1 MSCCFKTKQD
11 NPNPLEQLS
20 KYRRNVV
27 VRKLLNDDSPSLIL
41 LAWITGT
48 ALSFMPSL
56 ASQAVE
62 APSLSPSTAHALD
75 TPRTLQEA
83 GIPATEILGQAPDTP
98 VAPTPSAPATPATST
113 TSYEPIPIRGGAS
126 FNSGPGVGYE
136 SSFFGLEGFV
146 PLTQTP
152 GKNLTYAQGRLLLDT
167 NGGNPGGNFAL
178 GYRDFDPSSGRILG
192 AYVGVD
198 VRDTGRTTFSQLGA
212 GVEAVLPGM
221 EFRVNGYLPVGDRR
235 REVARQS
242 FTDTASTSST
252 STSASTSLSGGTG
265 ATAPTNIRFQGNDLL
280 FDLPAASTLT
290 TATTTTTTT
299 QNQTTRFTRA
309 LDEVSLAGFDA
320 EAGVKLAQ
328 LSPGSDLRSY
338 LGLYY
343 YSGEGVGGFVGVRG
357 RLALRLNDTMTAGL
371 AVQGDRE
378 FGTTAVA
385 TVSLQFPTIGR
396 KTTGQP
402 ADNWARV
409 GDSAIRNQAVAVTER
424 TRSSTRTSTSTQ
436 VTQDV
441 QTSTQTVGSG
451 SGGTVVAQ
459 NPATGQPYVFQHAV
473 LGAAGGTGTFE
484 SPFGTVLAAIT
495 AAPGNGNGI
504 VYVQAGT
511 NLGIPAFTIK
521 DGVQVLSSGV
531 AQTLATLQAG
541 NLQLPL
547 SGPGTLPR
555 IGGTVTMGNNTTLGG
570 FNITGFVGNGILGT
584 GLRNVT
590 IQDNVITGLGGA
602 GVSLDGNLTGTVTIR
617 RNTGT
622 GLNFGIYVGP
632 IQPVATPL
640 TIDISNNTV
649 QNTTDAGIRVITQL
663 NTTATATIAN
673 NTVTNA
679 TFSGIDAISV
689 DNSSFRVQIDNNQIN
704 NVQGPQQFGIR
715 LIANTTGQLFA
726 SVTNNRVA
734 NTNAFLPG
742 NRVEYEI
749 VSGGTGT
756 LCSRLLNNTASL
768 SGYEFR
774 RQAGGTVQREPLVGN
789 TGTVQPDFGVIT
801 NVAAGTCGF

>member
-1 MSCCFKTKQD
+1 M
-11 NPNPLEQLS
+11 
-20 KYRRNVV
+20 
-27 VRKLLNDDSPSLIL
+27 
-41 LAWITGT
+41 
-48 ALSFMPSL
+48 
-56 ASQAVE
+56 
-62 APSLSPSTAHALD
+62 
-75 TPRTLQEA
+75 PRTLKEA
-83 GIPATEILGQAPDTP
+83 KISTAEILGQAPETP
-98 VAPTPSAPATPATST
+98 AVPAPSTPSTPATPTSPYT
-113 TSYEPIPIRGGAS
+113 PIPIRGGAS

-192 AYVGVD
+192 GYVGVD

-212 GVEAVLPGM
+212 GVEAVLPGV

-235 REVARQS
+235 REVASQS

-252 STSASTSLSGGTG
+252 STSLSGGTG
-265 ATAPTNIRFQGNDLL
+265 TTAPTNIRFQGNNLL

-290 TATTTTTTT
+290 STTTTR
-299 QNQTTRFTRA
+299 NQTTRFTRA

-343 YSGEGVGGFVGVRG
+343 YSGEGVSGFVGVRG
-357 RLALRLNDTMTAGL
+357 RLALRLNDTVTAGL

-424 TRSSTRTSTSTQ
+424 TSTSTSTQ

-441 QTSTQTVGSG
+441 QTSTQIVGSG
-451 SGGTVVAQ
+451 TGGTVIVQ

-473 LGAAGGTGTFE
+473 LGVAGGSGTFE
-484 SPFGTVLAAIT
+484 NPFGTVLAAIT
-495 AAPGNGNGI
+495 AAPGTTGNDI

-511 NLGIPAFTIK
+511 NPGIPAFTIK

-531 AQTLATLQAG
+531 AQTLATVQAG

-555 IGGTVTMGNNTTLGG
+555 VTGTVTMGNNTTLGG
-570 FNITGFVGNGILGT
+570 FNITGFVGNGIVGT

-590 IQDNVITGLGGA
+590 IQDNVITALGNNIGIF
-602 GVSLDGNLTGTVTIR
+602 LDGNLTGAVTIR
-617 RNTGT
+617 RNAIGT
-622 GLNFGIYVGP
+622 GIGIGMFLIP
-632 IQPVATPL
+632 TQPVATPL
-640 TIDISNNTV
+640 TIEIANNTV
-649 QNTTDAGIRVITQL
+649 QNTNDAGIRVITQL
-663 NTTATATIAN
+663 NTTATAIIAN

-679 TFSGIDAISV
+679 TFYGIEAVSF
-689 DNSSFRVQIDNNQIN
+689 SSSPVRVQIDNNQVN
-704 NVQGPQQFGIR
+704 NVQTTGGTQFGIR
-715 LIANTTGQLFA
+715 VANFNPGPLFA
-726 SVTNNRVA
+726 SVTNNRV
-734 NTNAFLPG
+734 TNPNVYLSNG
-742 NRVEYEI
+742 LVEYQI
-749 VSGGTGT
+749 FSLGGGP

-768 SGYEFR
+768 SGYEFYS
-774 RQAGGTVQREPLVGN
+774 QFGALVQREPLVGN
-789 TGTVQPDFGVIT
+789 TGTVQPDIGVIT
-801 NVAAGTCGF
+801 PVAAGTCGF

>member
-1 MSCCFKTKQD
+1 M
-11 NPNPLEQLS
+11 
-20 KYRRNVV
+20 V
-27 VRKLLNDDSPSLIL
+27 VRKLLQRRSPSFIL
-41 LAWITGT
+41 LGLLTGT
-48 ALSFMPSL
+48 ALYWVSSFP
-56 ASQAVE
+56 AQAADE
-62 APSLSPSTAHALD
+62 PATALPDANPR
-75 TPRTLQEA
+75 TMPRTLKEA
-83 GIPATEILGQAPDTP
+83 KISTAEILGQTP
-98 VAPTPSAPATPATST
+98 ETPAVPVPSAPATPATP
-113 TSYEPIPIRGGAS
+113 TSPYTPIPIRGGAS

-178 GYRDFDPSSGRILG
+178 GYRDFNPSSGRILG
-192 AYVGVD
+192 GYVGVD

-235 REVARQS
+235 REVASQS
-242 FTDTASTSST
+242 FTDTASTSNT
-252 STSASTSLSGGTG
+252 STSLSGGTG
-265 ATAPTNIRFQGNDLL
+265 TTAPTNIRFQGNNLL

-290 TATTTTTTT
+290 STTTTR
-299 QNQTTRFTRA
+299 NQTTRFTRA

-343 YSGEGVGGFVGVRG
+343 YSGEGVSGFVGVRG

-385 TVSLQFPTIGR
+385 TVSLQFPNIGR

-424 TRSSTRTSTSTQ
+424 TRTSTRTEITET
-436 VTQDV
+436 T

-451 SGGTVVAQ
+451 SGGTVIAQ
-459 NPATGQPYVFQHAV
+459 NPGTGQPYVFQHAV

-495 AAPGNGNGI
+495 AAPGTTGNDI

-511 NLGIPAFTIK
+511 NPGIPAFTIK

-531 AQTLATLQAG
+531 AQTLATVQAG

-555 IGGTVTMGNNTTLGG
+555 IADTVTLGNNTTLGG
-570 FNITGFVGNGILGT
+570 FNITGFSGNGITGT

-590 IQDNVITGLGGA
+590 IQDNVITALIGTGIN
-602 GVSLDGNLTGTVTIR
+602 LDGNLTGAVTIR
-617 RNTGT
+617 RNTIGT
-622 GLNFGIYVGP
+622 GIGFGMILVP
-632 IQPVATPL
+632 TQPVAAPL

-649 QNTTDAGIRVITQL
+649 QNTTNSGIVVFPQG
-663 NTTATATIAN
+663 NTTATATLAN
-673 NTVTNA
+673 NTVTNT
-679 TFSGIDAISV
+679 TFIGIDAISV
-689 DNSSFRVQIDNNQIN
+689 DNSSFRVQIDNNQVN
-704 NVQGPQQFGIR
+704 NVQFPGIGIR
-715 LIANTTGQLFA
+715 VIAATGQMFA
-726 SVTNNRVA
+726 SVTNNRV
-734 NTNAFLPG
+734 TNPNAYTP
-742 NRVEYEI
+742 NARVEYEI
-749 VSGGTGT
+749 VSEGTGT

-768 SGYEFR
+768 SGYEFQ
-774 RQAGGTVQREPLVGN
+774 RQTAGSTLQREPLVGN
-789 TGTVQPDFGVIT
+789 TGTVQPDIGVVT

>member
-1 MSCCFKTKQD
+1 MS
-11 NPNPLEQLS
+11 
-20 KYRRNVV
+20 Y
-27 VRKLLNDDSPSLIL
+27 DSPSLTL
-41 LAWITGT
+41 LGWIAGT
-48 ALSFMPSL
+48 ALSLMPSL
-56 ASQAVE
+56 ASQAE
-62 APSLSPSTAHALD
+62 EPSGALRTANALAA
-75 TPRTLQEA
+75 PRTLQEA
-83 GIPATEILGQAPDTP
+83 GIPATEILGQTPDTP
-98 VAPTPSAPATPATST
+98 AAPEAPASPAPVAPAYP
-113 TSYEPIPIRGGAS
+113 PIPIRGGAS

-136 SSFFGLEGFV
+136 SSFFGLDGFV

-167 NGGNPGGNFAL
+167 NGGNPGGNVAV

-192 AYVGVD
+192 GYVGVD

-212 GVEAVLPGM
+212 GVEAVFPGF

-235 REVARQS
+235 REVASQS
-242 FTDTASTSST
+242 FANTSST
-252 STSASTSLSGGTG
+252 SSSSSSLSGGSGTT
-265 ATAPTNIRFQGNDLL
+265 ATTNLRFQGNNLL
-280 FDLPAASTLT
+280 FDVPAASTLT
-290 TATTTTTTT
+290 TTTTTR
-299 QNQTTRFTRA
+299 NQTSRFTRA

-343 YSGEGVGGFVGVRG
+343 YSGEGVSGFVGVRG
-357 RLALRLNDTMTAGL
+357 RLALRFNDLVTAGL

-385 TVSLQFPTIGR
+385 TVSLQFPSVGR

-424 TRSSTRTSTSTQ
+424 TRSSTSTSTSTQ

-459 NPATGQPYVFQHAV
+459 NSATGQPYVFQHAV
-473 LGAAGGTGTFE
+473 LGAAGGNGTFE
-484 SPFGTVLAAIT
+484 TPFGTVAAAIT
-495 AAPGNGNGI
+495 AAPGDGNGI

-511 NLGIPAFTIK
+511 NPGIPAFTIK

-531 AQTLATLQAG
+531 AQTLATVQAG

-547 SGPGTLPR
+547 SGTGALPR
-555 IGGTVTMGNNTTLGG
+555 VADTVTMGNNTTLGG
-570 FNITGFVGNGILGT
+570 FTITGFAGPGIIGT

-590 IQDNVITGLGGA
+590 IQDNVITALSLNDGIN
-602 GVSLDGNLTGTVTIR
+602 LDGNLTGAVTIR
-617 RNTGT
+617 RNTIGT
-622 GLNFGIYVGP
+622 GLNFGIFVAP
-632 IQPVATPL
+632 TQPVATPL

-649 QNTTDAGIRVITQL
+649 QNTITTGIFVIFVLPQG

-673 NTVTNA
+673 NTVTNT
-679 TFSGIDAISV
+679 TFHGIEVFSV
-689 DNSSFRVQIDNNQIN
+689 SSSPFRVQIDNNQVN
-704 NVQGPQQFGIR
+704 NVQFVGGTQVGIR
-715 LIANTTGQLFA
+715 VLNAGAGPLFA

-734 NTNAFLPG
+734 NPNAYAPSG
-742 NRVEYEI
+742 EVEYQFF
-749 VSGGTGT
+749 SFGGGT

-768 SGYEFR
+768 SGYEFWSF
-774 RQAGGTVQREPLVGN
+774 GTLQREPLVGN
-789 TGTVQPDFGVIT
+789 IGTVQPDIGVIT